1 MGRVFPIRSGWGTSK
16 PKKGDA
22 EVKMRVLLTLPC
34 CFKHQPLSKCSCL
47 EWLES
52 IEVVCNKILGNHM
65 IKEYRLTIASFGA
78 HGKRRL
84 NALGYKYPNY
94 PNLAQ
99 YIDEGIKR
107 KGTINIVE
115 WEVIIMVETK
125 KAKQKLEVTKKQK
138 VTTGDDEGSSH

>member
-1 MGRVFPIRSGWGTSK
+1 
-16 PKKGDA
+16 
-22 EVKMRVLLTLPC
+22 
-34 CFKHQPLSKCSCL
+34 
-47 EWLES
+47 
-52 IEVVCNKILGNHM
+52 M

-99 YIDEGIKR
+99 YIDDGIKR

-138 VTTGDDEGSSH
+138 GNYR